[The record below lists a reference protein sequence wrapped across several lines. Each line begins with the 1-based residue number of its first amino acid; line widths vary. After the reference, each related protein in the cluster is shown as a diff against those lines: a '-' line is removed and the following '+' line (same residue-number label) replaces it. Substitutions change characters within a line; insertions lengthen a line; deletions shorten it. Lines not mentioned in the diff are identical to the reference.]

1 MFHFPNDTG
10 LPCWETLGYCFWACC
25 GTNLWEEQKSWGG
38 KRIVKRSRT
47 STLWLLS
54 SLMVYWDGSM
64 KVSVNEKPRVYI
76 IFLARKRKL
85 SLSFDMA
92 FEKWSQSLRDLLYFF
107 HMGRESHRRQG
118 GSTAGGARIWEELP
132 IWDLGFLWNLAFQS
146 KFGYWECPDLQING
160 AYLPTLDIQVCIS
173 FRWTNGIHVNQ
184 DSTLL

>member
-10 LPCWETLGYCFWACC
+10 LPCWETPWYCFWACC
-25 GTNLWEEQKSWGG
+25 DTNLWEEHKSWGG

-64 KVSVNEKPRVYI
+64 KVC
-76 IFLARKRKL
+76 
-85 SLSFDMA
+85 LSFDMA

-107 HMGRESHRRQG
+107 HMGREWHRRQG

-160 AYLPTLDIQVCIS
+160 AYLPTLYIQVCIS
-173 FRWTNGIHVNQ
+173 FRWTNGIHINQ
-184 DSTLL
+184 DSTLLYVFGSWGTKKKDYFS